1 MGESQLSH
9 FIKRRLAFVAL
20 AMADQQS
27 DFRIEYRKDTDEPQ
41 PSKEL
46 EKGLAIIGEGG
57 CGKTVI
63 CLRCIEY
70 QEMLDPTHPRE
81 RMTEIVESVDED
93 GNSIYTS
100 IDECQYT
107 ESPTFDGSRSNKF
120 IVSKSNSLI
129 GHTPTVLTNHKL
141 SLYHP
146 KYIIKVDISDL
157 PGQSEYYD
165 TLPTMVA
172 LDSLDYLVLMYDI
185 TDLTSLVNGIRMV
198 KMMEENRKTKK
209 KLSIVLVGNKKDLLN
224 KKINGKIFKEADGL
238 EAKIEEARKAF
249 KIVLEV
255 TLSGLL
261 FDESAKEFYNSL
273 INLFTKK
280 KKTCKTS

>member
-1 MGESQLSH
+1 
-9 FIKRRLAFVAL
+9 
-20 AMADQQS
+20 
-27 DFRIEYRKDTDEPQ
+27 
-41 PSKEL
+41 
-46 EKGLAIIGEGG
+46 
-57 CGKTVI
+57 
-63 CLRCIEY
+63 
-70 QEMLDPTHPRE
+70 
-81 RMTEIVESVDED
+81 
-93 GNSIYTS
+93 
-100 IDECQYT
+100 
-107 ESPTFDGSRSNKF
+107 
-120 IVSKSNSLI
+120 
-129 GHTPTVLTNHKL
+129 
-141 SLYHP
+141 
-146 KYIIKVDISDL
+146 
-157 PGQSEYYD
+157 
-165 TLPTMVA
+165 MVA
-172 LDSLDYLVLMYDI
+172 LDSLDCLVLMYDI